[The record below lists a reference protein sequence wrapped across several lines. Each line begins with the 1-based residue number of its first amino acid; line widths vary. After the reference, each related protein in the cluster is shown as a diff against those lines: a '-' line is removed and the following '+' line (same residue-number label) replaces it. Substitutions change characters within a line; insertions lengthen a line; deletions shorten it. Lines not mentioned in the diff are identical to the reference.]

1 MALGMSRVEYY
12 RQHAFHA
19 RKLAEMTRDPDLKRR
34 YETIARE
41 FEKLLAELE
50 TEASPG

>member
-1 MALGMSRVEYY
+1 MALGKSYAEYY

-19 RKLAEMTRDPDLKRR
+19 RKLAELTSDPDLKRR

-41 FEKLLAELE
+41 FEKLVAE
-50 TEASPG
+50 ADKAMAPG